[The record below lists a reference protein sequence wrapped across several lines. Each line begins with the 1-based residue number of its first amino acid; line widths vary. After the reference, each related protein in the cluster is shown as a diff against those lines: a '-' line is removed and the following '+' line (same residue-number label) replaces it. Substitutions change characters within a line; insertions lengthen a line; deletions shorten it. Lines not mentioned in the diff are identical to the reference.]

1 MRYRIYLAFI
11 LIFAICA
18 LASFDM
24 PKGWIAG
31 GTRPNDYEMGVD
43 PGSGQNGKNA
53 ATIRSIKKET
63 YGYGTM
69 IQQFSAEKYKG
80 KRLKLSGY
88 LKTRAVDQWAGLLM
102 KVIGKRANPV
112 TGKEV
117 NQIIA
122 LDNMYN
128 RFVAGN
134 TDFTMY
140 DIVLD
145 IPDSASSICIGA
157 RLNGAGQIWFEGL
170 KVAYQS

>member
-1 MRYRIYLAFI
+1 
-11 LIFAICA
+11 
-18 LASFDM
+18 
-24 PKGWIAG
+24 
-31 GTRPNDYEMGVD
+31 
-43 PGSGQNGKNA
+43 
-53 ATIRSIKKET
+53 
-63 YGYGTM
+63 
-69 IQQFSAEKYKG
+69 
-80 KRLKLSGY
+80 
-88 LKTRAVDQWAGLLM
+88 M

-170 KVAYQS
+170 KVEVVGNDVPVTSSDLKEPTNLDFNK